1 MLMTSD
7 QTYEDHVVSSLWH
20 PLPQRELEQDL
31 LWSPYG
37 HFERPEIE
45 IRVQS
50 MSLFFHKNILGSIQ
64 IEV

>member
-45 IRVQS
+45 NKGTVSVIVHSQEYFS
-50 MSLFFHKNILGSIQ
+50 SIQ